1 MAIGSTHRDPR
12 SIIIPDAFDVSEDL
26 LGTPLAPPIRRL
38 LAWPIDFAVIG
49 FVTLVTNSFSMIL
62 GLVVAVFF
70 MRAGFKRTPVKGSV
84 FGRAMRASVG
94 CLGLFIGV
102 ITASSWALFG
112 FGFGSSGDDED
123 DVSTPPGVV
132 TDMAGLPF
140 ARGLAGLA
148 AGAIFE
154 GVDDLEDAEEAVEQ
168 FIRAAESL
176 GVERSDVLDLVLA
189 AVPEDASWADDAGAA
204 FTRLVRTDGAERV
217 AGGEDLD
224 ENEITSIEERVAAYS
239 TAEALEAYASLL
251 WDAPEEDASLARLAA
266 LADRLSDD
274 IAADTIARLQ
284 DRTEDLAQDQARA
297 EQRLVAAEQEL
308 EGSTNGGFMGL
319 LRGLWDEDGF
329 GSGGGCST

>member
-1 MAIGSTHRDPR
+1 MAIGSTHRNPR
-12 SIIIPDAFDVSEDL
+12 SIITPDAFDVSEDL
-26 LGTPLAPPIRRL
+26 LGTPMALPIRRL

-49 FVTLVTNSFSMIL
+49 FVTLVTNSFSMKL

-154 GVDDLEDAEEAVEQ
+154 GVDDLEDTEEAVEQ

-176 GVERSDVLDLVLA
+176 GVEHADVLDLVLA
-189 AVPEDASWADDAGAA
+189 AVPEDASWADDAEAA
-204 FTRLVRTDGAERV
+204 LTRLVRADGAERV

-274 IAADTIARLQ
+274 IAADTIVRLQ
-284 DRTEDLAQDQARA
+284 DPIEALAQDQARA
-297 EQRLVAAEQEL
+297 EQRLVAAE
-308 EGSTNGGFMGL
+308 
-319 LRGLWDEDGF
+319 
-329 GSGGGCST
+329 

>member
-1 MAIGSTHRDPR
+1 
-12 SIIIPDAFDVSEDL
+12 
-26 LGTPLAPPIRRL
+26 
-38 LAWPIDFAVIG
+38 
-49 FVTLVTNSFSMIL
+49 
-62 GLVVAVFF
+62 
-70 MRAGFKRTPVKGSV
+70 
-84 FGRAMRASVG
+84 
-94 CLGLFIGV
+94 
-102 ITASSWALFG
+102 
-112 FGFGSSGDDED
+112 
-123 DVSTPPGVV
+123 
-132 TDMAGLPF
+132 
-140 ARGLAGLA
+140 
-148 AGAIFE
+148 
-154 GVDDLEDAEEAVEQ
+154 
-168 FIRAAESL
+168 
-176 GVERSDVLDLVLA
+176 VLDLVLA

-204 FTRLVRTDGAERV
+204 FTRLVRTNGAERV

-329 GSGGGCST
+329 GSGGGSST

>member
-1 MAIGSTHRDPR
+1 MAIGSTHRNPR
-12 SIIIPDAFDVSEDL
+12 SIITPDAFDVSEDL
-26 LGTPLAPPIRRL
+26 LGTPLALPIRRL

-49 FVTLVTNSFSMIL
+49 FVTLVTNSFSMKL

-154 GVDDLEDAEEAVEQ
+154 GVDDLEDTEEAVEQ

-176 GVERSDVLDLVLA
+176 GVEHADVLDLVLA
-189 AVPEDASWADDAGAA
+189 AVPEDASWADDAEAA
-204 FTRLVRTDGAERV
+204 LTRLVRADGAERV

-224 ENEITSIEERVAAYS
+224 ENEITSIEGRVAAYS

-251 WDAPEEDASLARLAA
+251 RDAPEEDASLARLAA

-274 IAADTIARLQ
+274 IAADTIVRLQ
-284 DRTEDLAQDQARA
+284 DPIEALAQDQARA
-297 EQRLVAAEQEL
+297 EQRLVAAE
-308 EGSTNGGFMGL
+308 
-319 LRGLWDEDGF
+319 
-329 GSGGGCST
+329 

>member
-12 SIIIPDAFDVSEDL
+12 SIITPDAFDVSEDL

-38 LAWPIDFAVIG
+38 LACPIDFAVIG

-123 DVSTPPGVV
+123 DVSTPPGMV
-132 TDMAGLPF
+132 TDVAGLLF

-154 GVDDLEDAEEAVEQ
+154 GVDDLLQVFRVASRVVPHLYCLLVA
-168 FIRAAESL
+168 RAWC
-176 GVERSDVLDLVLA
+176 A
-189 AVPEDASWADDAGAA
+189 A
-204 FTRLVRTDGAERV
+204 RRCRGAETTGVRLTTKDGQREGQ
-217 AGGEDLD
+217 GGEGREELDVGTVRCHGVSCRVFQDL
-224 ENEITSIEERVAAYS
+224 
-239 TAEALEAYASLL
+239 
-251 WDAPEEDASLARLAA
+251 
-266 LADRLSDD
+266 
-274 IAADTIARLQ
+274 
-284 DRTEDLAQDQARA
+284 
-297 EQRLVAAEQEL
+297 LV
-308 EGSTNGGFMGL
+308 NG
-319 LRGLWDEDGF
+319 D
-329 GSGGGCST
+329 